1 MRYSLLMHYAEPAE
15 GDLGQEEDQAGMEAF
30 AAYTAALEQA
40 GVLIGAEVLQPSS
53 LTTNLTVRDGALQ
66 VQDGPFVDTKEQ
78 LAGIV
83 VIDVPD
89 LDAAI
94 TWARQAPPVEWG
106 AVEVRPGATFTI
118 AGRWVPNG

>member
-1 MRYSLLMHYAEPAE
+1 MRYSLLMHYPEPAE
-15 GDLGQEEDQAGMEAF
+15 GDLADEELEAGMEAF

-53 LTTNLTVRDGALQ
+53 LTTTVTTRDGALQ
-66 VQDGPFVDTKEQ
+66 VQDGPFADTKEQ

-94 TWARQAPPVEWG
+94 AWAQQAPPVEWG
-106 AVEVRPGATFTI
+106 AVEVRPGATFTV
-118 AGRWVPNG
+118 AGRWVPNR